1 MTAWSRAS
9 LKPSRMQRAPAR
21 SATARFS
28 SPTWNRSFVSVPAKP
43 ATTHFKRMPPMKK
56 LMLSFFAAVV
66 LLAGAGLH
74 SPAMA
79 SEAME
84 AVTLA
89 QATVETAAPAVAAAE
104 PAAEVHKGD
113 VAWMMVST
121 ILVIFMVIPGLA
133 LFYGGLVRSK
143 NMLSVLMQVFTVF
156 SLIVVLWA
164 LYGYSLAFTG
174 TGAFFGSFEKL
185 FLNGVTLESL
195 ADTFT

>member
-1 MTAWSRAS
+1 M
-9 LKPSRMQRAPAR
+9 PRAPAR

-56 LMLSFFAAVV
+56 LMLSFFAALL
-66 LLAGAGLH
+66 LLAGTGLH
-74 SPAMA
+74 SPAIA

-89 QATVETAAPAVAAAE
+89 QAATEAAAPAVAEEA

-113 VAWMMVST
+113 VAWMMIST
-121 ILVIFMVIPGLA
+121 ILVIFMVILGLA
-133 LFYGGLVRSK
+133 LCYGGLVRSM
-143 NMLSVLMQVFTVF
+143 NMLSVLMQVSTVF

-164 LYGYSLAFTG
+164 IYGYSLAFTG

-195 ADTFT
+195 ADTFSDGVKI